1 MRAIA
6 QRNGAGNARIACS
19 TASHGPLSDIASL
32 FAITAALSRK
42 AIQAARRASWAAGAG
57 GGRSVD
63 SGGAAGTVGGS

>member
-1 MRAIA
+1 
-6 QRNGAGNARIACS
+6 
-19 TASHGPLSDIASL
+19 L